1 MRVRDADPEEKKI
14 LRENGLDPN
23 EYGVIHFTESELRL
37 LCYST
42 RCYIV
47 IEAGDRPWQA

>member
-1 MRVRDADPEEKKI
+1 MKVRVPEPEEEHI
-14 LRENGLDPN
+14 LRENGLDPD
-23 EYGVIHFTESELRL
+23 EYGVIHSTDLEIRL

-47 IEAGDRPWQA
+47 IEAGDRPWKT